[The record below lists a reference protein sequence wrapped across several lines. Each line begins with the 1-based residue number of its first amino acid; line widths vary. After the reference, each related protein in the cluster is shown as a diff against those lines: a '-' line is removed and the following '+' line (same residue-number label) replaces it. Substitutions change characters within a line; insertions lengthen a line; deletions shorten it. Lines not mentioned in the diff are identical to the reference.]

1 MTDRDIKTIELI
13 INNEQAKKKLKVLK
27 VATDTATAT
36 AVTSKSSTPYT
47 GMNIASAKWDRES
60 RGSTSRGTL
69 AQWCSK
75 TKSPMWVA
83 RNCRT
88 FRQSHA
94 KGARIKI
101 FPYIC
106 NTLKLILYDY
116 YSNYLGSLVPY
127 RRYCNQFRG
136 KRELSASKRKMVGQI
151 WRSTTI
157 LYAKEEKEINTHS
170 VFVFSDNDALILG
183 KTKISAS
190 FLLWQTETSKPL
202 N

>member
-1 MTDRDIKTIELI
+1 MTDRDTKTIELI

-36 AVTSKSSTPYT
+36 AVFSNFSTPYT
-47 GMNIASAKWDRES
+47 GMNITSGRKAEKAVVQQVVVHQRDGAERQ
-60 RGSTSRGTL
+60 TSRCG
-69 AQWCSK
+69 W
-75 TKSPMWVA
+75 
-83 RNCRT
+83 RGICRT

-116 YSNYLGSLVPY
+116 YSNYLGSLVSY

-136 KRELSASKRKMVGQI
+136 KGELSASKRKMVGQI
-151 WRSTTI
+151 RWTP
-157 LYAKEEKEINTHS
+157 
-170 VFVFSDNDALILG
+170 
-183 KTKISAS
+183 S
-190 FLLWQTETSKPL
+190 FLDATEGR
-202 N
+202 

>member
-1 MTDRDIKTIELI
+1 MVHQRDGAER
-13 INNEQAKKKLKVLK
+13 Q
-27 VATDTATAT
+27 
-36 AVTSKSSTPYT
+36 
-47 GMNIASAKWDRES
+47 
-60 RGSTSRGTL
+60 TSRCG
-69 AQWCSK
+69 W
-75 TKSPMWVA
+75 
-83 RNCRT
+83 RGICRT
-88 FRQSHA
+88 YRQSHA

-170 VFVFSDNDALILG
+170 VFVLSDNDALILG

-190 FLLWQTETSKPL
+190 FLLWQTETLKPL
-202 N
+202 NLSSTTSRRRRDSMSSK